1 MKLGDIIFLRNKK
14 RIFSS
19 CKVGARL
26 PRLHPQLIYH
36 IFQIGCPDEVRT
48 FCCDLVY
55 LSMNFQ
61 DFLKVS
67 IIQEENLKG
76 KKKIFPPKER
86 KTLWHLTCSSPGLL
100 NGPYQTFLFPLPN
113 SDPVISGQT
122 ESLFINSQTK
132 NWGSK

>member
-76 KKKIFPPKER
+76 KKKNLPPKREENPVA
-86 KTLWHLTCSSPGLL
+86 SDLL
-100 NGPYQTFLFPLPN
+100 QSWAAEWPLPN
-113 SDPVISGQT
+113 FSVPAS
-122 ESLFINSQTK
+122 
-132 NWGSK
+132 